1 MNVKNV
7 LCFTMWTSLVKDFVD
22 NIILREWY
30 KNIVEIKNAKH
41 TRDVKILDN
50 LPNFQQFALRNC

>member
-1 MNVKNV
+1 MNLVNVKNV

-41 TRDVKILDN
+41 TEWVMKGTVDR
-50 LPNFQQFALRNC
+50 R